1 MGTSTLLRRM
11 SMKKDSVIR
20 PGDIPVKA
28 NRYKTVLSPVVSDLA
43 ASLLVDPLEMGVK
56 PIPSVPVDFLGLD
69 SKDLPEKSGNGAK
82 KLTSS

>member
-1 MGTSTLLRRM
+1 
-11 SMKKDSVIR
+11 MKKDSVIR

-69 SKDLPEKSGNGAK
+69 SKDSGKIGKRREKVDNLLK
-82 KLTSS
+82 KYEEG